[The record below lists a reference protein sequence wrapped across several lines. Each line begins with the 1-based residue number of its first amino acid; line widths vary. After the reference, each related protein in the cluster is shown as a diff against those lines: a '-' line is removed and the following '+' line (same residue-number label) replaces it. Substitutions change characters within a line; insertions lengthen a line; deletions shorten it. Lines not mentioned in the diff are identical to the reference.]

1 MKGARRQK
9 ATEAKRT
16 AKARRLAANQGR
28 RGTSSYAIKKAYL
41 HKMGL
46 WGFEVPMSEKFWRKG
61 A

>member
-1 MKGARRQK
+1 MKSARRKK

-16 AKARRLAANQGR
+16 AKARRMAANKGK

-41 HKMGL
+41 HKVGL
-46 WGFEVPMSEKFWRKG
+46 WGFEVPMSEKFWRKS